1 MEQPAKNT
9 RGYILY
15 NPFKEK
21 QYFFRKYNE
30 DGTFTDY
37 DLNIEELAVEILSEN
52 ASFYEKE
59 GRKILDWSSRTLNGG
74 NSK

>member
-1 MEQPAKNT
+1 
-9 RGYILY
+9 
-15 NPFKEK
+15 
-21 QYFFRKYNE
+21 
-30 DGTFTDY
+30 
-37 DLNIEELAVEILSEN
+37 VEILSEN